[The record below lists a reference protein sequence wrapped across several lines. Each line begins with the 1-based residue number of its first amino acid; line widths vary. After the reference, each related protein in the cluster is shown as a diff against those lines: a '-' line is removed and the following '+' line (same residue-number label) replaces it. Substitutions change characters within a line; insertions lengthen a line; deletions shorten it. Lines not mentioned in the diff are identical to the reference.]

1 MTTLPVSK
9 SGKSTLEV
17 ATEAARQAGE
27 ILKAHFREQTQVHY
41 KGRANIVTDIDLRSE
56 KRLKS
61 FLRAEYPD
69 HSILSEESQPV
80 TGGSSYKW
88 ILDPL
93 DGTNNYSFGIPFF
106 SVVIALTRGDDV
118 LLGIVYDPLR
128 DEMFSARKG
137 KGATLN
143 NSPIHITKK
152 KTVKESLIG
161 LDLGYIDE
169 KGRKSLE
176 FITSLWPRMYAYR
189 IMGSAALGMAY
200 TACGRLD
207 LYFHLL
213 LYPWEL
219 ACGSLLVAEASGV
232 VTDLQGNLLK
242 TWENSVIAS
251 NKAIH
256 RDFLRIIRQKP
267 AELTLNKNSE
277 INC

>member
-9 SGKSTLEV
+9 SGKNALEV
-17 ATEAARQAGE
+17 ATEAARKAGE
-27 ILKAHFREQTQVHY
+27 VLKTHFRQERQVKF
-41 KGRANIVTDIDLRSE
+41 KGRANVVTDVDLQSE
-56 KRLKS
+56 NCLKS

-69 HSILSEESQPV
+69 HSILSEESEAIS
-80 TGGSSYKW
+80 GNSSYKW

-106 SVVIALTRGDDV
+106 SIVIALTRGKDV

-143 NSPIHITKK
+143 NSPIHVTGK
-152 KTVKESLIG
+152 KTVQESLIG
-161 LDLGYIDE
+161 LDLGYVDE
-169 KGRKSLE
+169 KGKRSLE
-176 FITSLWPRMYAYR
+176 FITSLWPKMYAYR

-207 LYFHLL
+207 LYFHFL

-219 ACGSLLVAEASGV
+219 ACGQLLVTEADGV
-232 VTDLQGNLLK
+232 VTDLEGNPPKIGQG
-242 TWENSVIAS
+242 SVIAS
-251 NKAIH
+251 NKAVH
-256 RDFLRIIRQKP
+256 ADFLRILK
-267 AELTLNKNSE
+267 ET
-277 INC
+277 